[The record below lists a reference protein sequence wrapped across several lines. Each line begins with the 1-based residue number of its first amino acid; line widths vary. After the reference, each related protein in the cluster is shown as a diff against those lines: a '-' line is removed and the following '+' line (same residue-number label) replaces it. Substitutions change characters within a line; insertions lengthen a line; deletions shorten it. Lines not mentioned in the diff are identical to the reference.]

1 MVMRLLCCLLLI
13 AAAPLWAATQ
23 LQASVDKNPVL
34 AGEFFVLTI
43 SADDSINS
51 EQPDTSVLL
60 KDFVVGPTSVSSR
73 TNIINGEISKQTN
86 WSVKLMTRKEGTYTI
101 PAFTVAGVSS
111 KPIELTVAKR
121 SQTSEQNKEAFIKTS
136 IKPTSLYV
144 QEAGVYTVKLYLDNN
159 KELLDGN
166 LTTPE
171 MENAELT
178 PINKQSEDYE
188 LIDGKRYLVITREY
202 LVQPQKSG
210 VNTITA
216 PVFNGRIRQNYRQM
230 AVSAMGEDVDIE
242 IKPIPENYSGAWL
255 PSELVNLDEQW
266 QPKDDTVEV
275 GTPITRTITLTA
287 LGVTKEQLPDITMPT
302 IEGIRSYPDQK
313 ENNNAV
319 RNGRVVSQQTASYA
333 LLPQKPGTYTLPEI
347 KLPWFNTKI
356 NRISYATIAERTIT
370 VIPSSS
376 SVNTPINAPQNM
388 NDLPLDEANTES
400 NSAGKPL
407 AQTATVINQSPLWL
421 IGVAIL
427 GYVLWIITVIFY
439 WFNRSNINTVEN
451 VQPSPTS
458 LNQPSLKKLI
468 KVHKTGD
475 IKGFYNEL
483 THYAMQVTHEE
494 TGAIDKLC
502 QSINNPQLNNAIIQ
516 LQAQLYGNKATN
528 SDLGAIIK
536 ILESEQT
543 QSLKL
548 QPTVLKDLYN

>member
-34 AGEFFVLTI
+34 AGEFFILTI

-287 LGVTKEQLPDITMPT
+287 LGVTKEQLPDIDMPQVQ
-302 IEGIRSYPDQK
+302 GFRSYPDEK
-313 ENNNAV
+313 ESNHLV
-319 RNGRVVSQQTASYA
+319 RDGRVISQQTASYA
-333 LLPQKPGTYTLPEI
+333 LLPQTPGTYTLPEI

-356 NRISYATIAERTIT
+356 NRISYATIPARTLTVVPSTNPLTPTAPAIAE
-370 VIPSSS
+370 P
-376 SVNTPINAPQNM
+376 
-388 NDLPLDEANTES
+388 
-400 NSAGKPL
+400 
-407 AQTATVINQSPLWL
+407 QTASSNELSHTPTNVQTVTQVTSPMWLIIVAIVGYGLWL
-421 IGVAIL
+421 VTL
-427 GYVLWIITVIFY
+427 VLYIKKRPQQSTPKALSKSVT
-439 WFNRSNINTVEN
+439 SV
-451 VQPSPTS
+451 S
-458 LNQPSLKKLI
+458 LNELKLFAKQNNSSAFYNALNLYAKQYTGKNVAAIEYLLASLKN
-468 KVHKTGD
+468 T
-475 IKGFYNEL
+475 
-483 THYAMQVTHEE
+483 
-494 TGAIDKLC
+494 
-502 QSINNPQLNNAIIQ
+502 QLNDEIAKLRTKLYSSADEQVDLSLIVN
-516 LQAQLYGNKATN
+516 LLSQATKH
-528 SDLGAIIK
+528 
-536 ILESEQT
+536 T
-543 QSLKL
+543 QSTSNDTELKN
-548 QPTVLKDLYN
+548 LYD

>member
-230 AVSAMGEDVDIE
+230 AVSAMGEDVDVE
-242 IKPIPENYSGAWL
+242 IKPIPDNYTGAWL

-287 LGVTKEQLPDITMPT
+287 LGVTKEQLPDIDMPQVQ
-302 IEGIRSYPDQK
+302 GFRSYPDEK
-313 ENNNAV
+313 ESNHLV
-319 RNGRVVSQQTASYA
+319 RDGRVISQQTASYA
-333 LLPQKPGTYTLPEI
+333 LLPQTPGTYTLPEI

-356 NRISYATIAERTIT
+356 NRISYATIPARTLTVVPSTNPLTPTAPAIAE
-370 VIPSSS
+370 P
-376 SVNTPINAPQNM
+376 
-388 NDLPLDEANTES
+388 
-400 NSAGKPL
+400 
-407 AQTATVINQSPLWL
+407 QTASSNELGDTPTNMQTVTKVTIPMWLIIVAVVGYGLWL
-421 IGVAIL
+421 ITL
-427 GYVLWIITVIFY
+427 VLYFKK
-439 WFNRSNINTVEN
+439 RPQ
-451 VQPSPTS
+451 QPTAEPLPTS
-458 LNQPSLKKLI
+458 GSSASLNELKQFAKQNNNS
-468 KVHKTGD
+468 
-475 IKGFYNEL
+475 GFYNAL
-483 THYAMQVTHEE
+483 NHYAKQQ
-494 TGAIDKLC
+494 TGKNAAAIECLLASLK
-502 QSINNPQLNNAIIQ
+502 NTQLNDEIAKLSTKLYSSADEQVDLSLIVS
-516 LQAQLYGNKATN
+516 LLSQAAKQTKSTSNDTELKNLY
-528 SDLGAIIK
+528 D
-536 ILESEQT
+536 
-543 QSLKL
+543 
-548 QPTVLKDLYN
+548 